1 MRFGVGTKASSRKS
15 LDMSGSRPDDD
26 LHNRKEQMSTTWPFN
41 NTKLSL
47 RPAVTEVEVP
57 MDDLNVITP
66 DPSWKL
72 VSKDQKVGIGDHF
85 YIVRDLYETPE
96 GKKVSVALR
105 AVERIQG

>member
-1 MRFGVGTKASSRKS
+1 MNSQKS
-15 LDMSGSRPDDD
+15 LDVSGSEPEND
-26 LHNRKEQMSTTWPFN
+26 LQNQKEQMSTTWSFN

-57 MDDLNVITP
+57 MDDLNIITP

-72 VSKDQKVGIGDHF
+72 ISKDQKVGIGDNF

-96 GKKVSVALR
+96 GKRVSVALR
-105 AVERIQG
+105 TVERIQG

>member
-1 MRFGVGTKASSRKS
+1 MIISTIE
-15 LDMSGSRPDDD
+15 
-26 LHNRKEQMSTTWPFN
+26 KEMSTTWPFN

-72 VSKDQKVGIGDHF
+72 ISKDQKVGIGDHF

-105 AVERIQG
+105 TVERIQG